1 MSNYLFFRTDRIGDF
16 LVSAILMK
24 SIKRNDIN
32 SHLTV
37 IASEKNYFYIKTL
50 NFIDEVYLYPENFF
64 KKIFFF
70 LNINKKKYKAIF
82 ALDGKKRSIYF
93 SILLRSDQKFL
104 MTTKKFFKKIL
115 NTFFDQI
122 YLFAE
127 SINKIDE
134 IKNVLLKI
142 KMNFKNEDINFL
154 KNYDLFLKDIK
165 VPSDYFIFHF
175 DEKWVHNDYIKK
187 YESIEPTEE
196 NFKVFINKL
205 LEKTNKN
212 LVITTGIIKNNIL
225 KQYLNDFKKI
235 EKNFYI
241 KQVNEKKIFIYN
253 EINFLEL
260 KLLIKNCNFIITC
273 HGASTHLASAF
284 NKKIFDII
292 DYSQKEF
299 YFKWNNH
306 IQNYTYFYR
315 EKFDELSNK
324 ILSRI

>member
-1 MSNYLFFRTDRIGDF
+1 
-16 LVSAILMK
+16 
-24 SIKRNDIN
+24 
-32 SHLTV
+32 
-37 IASEKNYFYIKTL
+37 
-50 NFIDEVYLYPENFF
+50 
-64 KKIFFF
+64 
-70 LNINKKKYKAIF
+70 
-82 ALDGKKRSIYF
+82 
-93 SILLRSDQKFL
+93 
-104 MTTKKFFKKIL
+104 
-115 NTFFDQI
+115 
-122 YLFAE
+122 
-127 SINKIDE
+127 
-134 IKNVLLKI
+134 
-142 KMNFKNEDINFL
+142 MNFKNEDINFL

-212 LVITTGIIKNNIL
+212 LVITKGIVKNNIL

-241 KQVNEKKIFIYN
+241 KKINEKKIFIYN